1 MTIHLFF
8 VFFFFLSSQILN
20 VICVFSLRE
29 DLYQRRERKKKV
41 AVSEK
46 NASKL
51 KHFRHTIVVRFSCLK
66 KFFAQKVTQT
76 TNPQKKKVSSV

>member
-1 MTIHLFF
+1 MTIYLFF

-29 DLYQRRERKKKV
+29 DLYQRREKKKKV
-41 AVSEK
+41 AVFLEK

-51 KHFRHTIVVRFSCLK
+51 KHFRHTRLL
-66 KFFAQKVTQT
+66 
-76 TNPQKKKVSSV
+76 